1 MNTNKIKI
9 GETYYVRVKADRNDV
24 DGTWCLLIDE
34 SGKGNNVQKFYK
46 WMLYAFSP
54 APTKPKYDPCR
65 PFRVGDIVT
74 PIERDGREVPDG
86 APVGEKCTVVE
97 SEKNGIVCIRYDA
110 GSEHY
115 IHEIPYFHLELVT
128 PVEEL
133 EQLYIN
139 PIFDCDNGNPIGY
152 EIAHADGLTEAI
164 VYGGKGCFRT
174 LAEAKEAA
182 EDERDRLNAEYRKEQ
197 K

>member
-1 MNTNKIKI
+1 MNFEEIRDAALSKKRFTLTNVTIAELGVCENKVNIKFLLPQI
-9 GETYYVRVKADRNDV
+9 NGAMYAADKDYTDIQV
-24 DGTWCLLIDE
+24 CD
-34 SGKGNNVQKFYK
+34 
-46 WMLYAFSP
+46 
-54 APTKPKYDPCR
+54 KPKYDPCR

-133 EQLYIN
+133 KSFYLESDELFFFIYFGTKRN
-139 PIFDCDNGNPIGY
+139 Y
-152 EIAHADGLTEAI
+152 ELVARLDKKYYTLTEA
-164 VYGGKGCFRT
+164 Y
-174 LAEAKEAA
+174 AEH
-182 EDERDRLNAEYRKEQ
+182 DRLNAEYRKEQ
-197 K
+197 NNV